1 MLTSPS
7 IPERFPDIEPYDSG
21 MLDVGDGQS
30 LYWERVGNPD
40 GLPALYLHGGP
51 GSGSTAGARTYFDPS
66 IWNVLLFDQRG
77 AGRSQPRASS
87 PDADLR
93 VNTTQHLIADIERLR
108 ELHGAG
114 GAGGGGTERWVV
126 LGISWGATLAQAY
139 AHAHPERV
147 AGIVLAAVTMTSR
160 REVEWV
166 TEEMRRI
173 FPEAWDAL
181 ANGIPQSM
189 RHLRIIDAYA
199 RLTADPD
206 PAVHSAAARA
216 WCAWEDTHVSLMPG
230 YTHDTRYD
238 DPEFALRFAR
248 LVTHYWSNAAFLDDD
263 QLMRD
268 AAALTGIPGIL
279 VHGRFDVSG
288 PLDIP
293 WELSKRWTTS
303 ELRIVDDA
311 GHGGGSF
318 SSVTTAAVQ
327 DMARL
332 AIWT

>member
-1 MLTSPS
+1 MTS
-7 IPERFPDIEPYDSG
+7 IERFLDIEPYESG
-21 MLDVGDGQS
+21 MLDVGDGQW
-30 LYWERVGNPD
+30 LYWERVGNPE
-40 GLPALYLHGGP
+40 GLPAVYLHGGP
-51 GSGSTAGARTYFDPS
+51 GSGSTTGARTYFDPAV
-66 IWNVLLFDQRG
+66 WNVLLFDQRG

-87 PDADLR
+87 PDTDLS

-108 ELHGAG
+108 EVH
-114 GAGGGGTERWVV
+114 GGGVQRWAV

-147 AGIVLAAVTMTSR
+147 AGIVLAAVTMTSQ
-160 REVEWV
+160 REVEWI
-166 TEEMRRI
+166 TEDMRRI

-181 ANGIPQSM
+181 ASGIPESM
-189 RHLRIIDAYA
+189 RGLRIIDAYA
-199 RLTADPD
+199 QLTANPD
-206 PAVHSAAARA
+206 PAIHTAAAQA

-248 LVTHYWSNAAFLDDD
+248 LVTHYWSNAAFLDAD

-268 AAALTGIPGIL
+268 AATLNGIPGIL
-279 VHGRFDVSG
+279 VHGRYDVSG

-293 WELSKRWTTS
+293 WELGKRWVTS
-303 ELRIVDDA
+303 DLRIVDDA

-318 SSVTTAAVQ
+318 SSVVTTAVH

-332 AIWT
+332 ATWA